1 LLSSLGLSVGFPPVN
16 SKFEQHP
23 RDDCSQLERED
34 KAGGLISAPAP
45 HILIMAQWQKTR
57 EPKKTKAEL
66 YEMLAE
72 AVRNTAQPEIKRPRS
87 PKKIAGKSA

>member
-1 LLSSLGLSVGFPPVN
+1 
-16 SKFEQHP
+16 
-23 RDDCSQLERED
+23 
-34 KAGGLISAPAP
+34 
-45 HILIMAQWQKTR
+45 MTQWQKTR

-72 AVRNTAQPEIKRPRS
+72 AVHNTAQPEIKRPRS